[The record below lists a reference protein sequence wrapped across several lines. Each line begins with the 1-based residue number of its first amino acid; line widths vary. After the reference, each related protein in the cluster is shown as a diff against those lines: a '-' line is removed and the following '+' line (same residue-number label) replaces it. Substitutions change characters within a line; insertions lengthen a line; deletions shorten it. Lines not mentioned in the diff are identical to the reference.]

1 MAQFPS
7 ESVAQRS
14 YDFRTLGLGYA
25 NLGSLLMKM
34 ALPYDSDKG
43 RAIAGALTSIMC
55 GESYATSAKWLKYMV
70 RFLDSRRIKITC
82 SE

>member
-55 GESYATSAKWLKYMV
+55 GESYATSAEIASILGPY
-70 RFLDSRRIKITC
+70 RIMREMLNIC
-82 SE
+82 